1 MLSQKVY
8 DQLRPSATVCPKF
21 YGLPKIHKPD
31 VPLRPIV
38 ASQGSPTYNL
48 AKYLAEIL
56 KPLVGKS
63 EHHVVNSIEFIT
75 KIEQTK
81 LDEDEIL
88 VSFDVVSLFT
98 NVPIDEACNIAK
110 ERLLLDN
117 TLHLRTTLSP
127 ENIYDLLKLCLTT
140 TCFQWREK
148 FYEQTHGAPM
158 GSPLSPV
165 MANLFMEEFEKKA
178 LATSTLKPGFWFRYV
193 DDTLSSWAHGLE
205 NLHRFL
211 EHINSLHP
219 SIKFTLEMQKEDKT
233 IPFLDV
239 LLIIQEDGSLG
250 HKVYR
255 KPTHTDRYLHYN
267 SFHHPSIKNSVCK
280 TLINRAKTICEV
292 DNIEGELEH
301 LRSVLKMN
309 GYPKKF
315 IDNAMKTRQHVREKA
330 EYQSSVSLP
339 YIGSASH
346 KIERIL
352 KEAGIQL
359 YHSSEN
365 KLFRSLCTHKDSVNE
380 FQKPGVYR
388 IPCECGL
395 VYIGETGRNLSLR
408 LKEHKTNCEKAELEK
423 SAVAKHSW
431 TNDHRIKWNE
441 ASILATE
448 SHKFSRKMRE
458 SIEIEKHSTI
468 DQEGK
473 PLDSTWRALFTV
485 QN

>member
-1 MLSQKVY
+1 M
-8 DQLRPSATVCPKF
+8 
-21 YGLPKIHKPD
+21 
-31 VPLRPIV
+31 
-38 ASQGSPTYNL
+38 
-48 AKYLAEIL
+48 
-56 KPLVGKS
+56 
-63 EHHVVNSIEFIT
+63 
-75 KIEQTK
+75 
-81 LDEDEIL
+81 
-88 VSFDVVSLFT
+88 
-98 NVPIDEACNIAK
+98 
-110 ERLLLDN
+110 
-117 TLHLRTTLSP
+117 
-127 ENIYDLLKLCLTT
+127 
-140 TCFQWREK
+140 
-148 FYEQTHGAPM
+148 
-158 GSPLSPV
+158 
-165 MANLFMEEFEKKA
+165 
-178 LATSTLKPGFWFRYV
+178 
-193 DDTLSSWAHGLE
+193 
-205 NLHRFL
+205 
-211 EHINSLHP
+211 
-219 SIKFTLEMQKEDKT
+219 
-233 IPFLDV
+233 
-239 LLIIQEDGSLG
+239 
-250 HKVYR
+250 
-255 KPTHTDRYLHYN
+255 
-267 SFHHPSIKNSVCK
+267 CK

-315 IDNAMKTRQHVREKA
+315 IDNAMKTRQHVREKT

-352 KEAGIQL
+352 TEASIQL

-448 SHKFSRKMRE
+448 SHKFSHKMRE

-473 PLDSTWRALFTV
+473 PLDSTWRALFTM
-485 QN
+485 QK